1 MATYITIIV
10 IIIIIIIIFYIIN
23 KVLSNKTIENF
34 CKIPNVDKIGDIN
47 DKRVLLDYPP
57 QSNIFT
63 SSCDQYWKNWPLEHN
78 NTQIEDNPNV
88 IKSDQLDLP
97 KEKQFGDNDQ
107 KAGLI
112 NFDKLAN
119 LVSDSNNMDIYNS
132 SEQRLLDP
140 VTHKKLEYQYE
151 LQFSFLQLNK
161 ETWKNRW
168 YNYNPMVKT
177 YFNYD
182 EIKSPIK
189 NINILNLEM
198 KKKLDLKQ
206 KDLMT
211 NNQLL
216 LFGLVQFEIFKYKIL
231 DILYYNDTQENKENN
246 ELSPSND
253 QQIYVIEIMFFREKF
268 LYVPTF
274 SYVGYVKNNIPILT
288 NIKYIGRNSTD
299 NILLSDFY
307 NPNEIKQEIINSN
320 FSNTPVIEK
329 DPDAVVALIKA
340 NQESYKLKN
349 QYACFNLNYDVKQN
363 NYILPYYTREACE
376 SMYDAYGKAKEV
388 GIFDSPCKKD
398 SDCPFFEINKNY
410 KNNYGKCKSDGYCEL
425 PINMKPIGYRYYT
438 NNPYNMPLCY
448 NCNSDSFKISTTL
461 GPCCKEQYNK
471 EKYPFLKTPD
481 YAFENDFLERKNFF
495 NGKFCKTKG
504 DSLDINCENILV

>member
-1 MATYITIIV
+1 M
-10 IIIIIIIIFYIIN
+10 N
-23 KVLSNKTIENF
+23 KILSNKTLENF

-63 SSCDQYWKNWPLEHN
+63 SSCDQYWKNWPLEYN

-119 LVSDSNNMDIYNS
+119 LISDSNNNDIFNLS
-132 SEQRLLDP
+132 KQRLLDP
-140 VTHKKLEYQYE
+140 ITHKKLEYQYE
-151 LQFSFLQLNK
+151 LEFSLLQLNK
-161 ETWKNRW
+161 KTWINRW

-182 EIKSPIK
+182 DIKSPIK
-189 NINILNLEM
+189 NINLLNLEM
-198 KKKLDLKQ
+198 KKRLDLKQ
-206 KDLMT
+206 KDLMN

-216 LFGLVQFEIFKYKIL
+216 LFGLVKFEIFKYKIL
-231 DILYYNDTQENKENN
+231 DILYYNDSQEDIENN
-246 ELSPSND
+246 GLDPNND

-274 SYVGYVKNNIPILT
+274 SYVGYVKNNVPVLT

-307 NPNEIKQEIINSN
+307 NPHEIKQEIINSN

-329 DPDAVVALIKA
+329 DPDAIVALTKA
-340 NQESYKLKN
+340 HQESYKLKN
-349 QYACFNLNYDVKQN
+349 QYACFNLNYDGKKN
-363 NYILPYYTREACE
+363 DYILPYYTRESCE
-376 SMYDAYGKAKEV
+376 SMYDPYGKDKEV
-388 GIFDSPCKKD
+388 GIFDTPCKKD
-398 SDCPFFEINKNY
+398 SDCPFFQINKNY
-410 KNNYGKCKSDGYCEL
+410 ENNYGKCKADGYCEL

-438 NNPYNMPLCY
+438 NNSYDMPLCY
-448 NCNSDSFKISTTL
+448 NCNSEKFKISTLL
-461 GPCCKEQYNK
+461 GPCCKEQYDK
-471 EKYPFLKTPD
+471 KKYPFLKTPD
-481 YAFENDFLERKNFF
+481 YAFENDFLDRKNFF
-495 NGKFCKTKG
+495 NKKFCKNKV
-504 DSLDINCENILV
+504 DSYDINCENIEV